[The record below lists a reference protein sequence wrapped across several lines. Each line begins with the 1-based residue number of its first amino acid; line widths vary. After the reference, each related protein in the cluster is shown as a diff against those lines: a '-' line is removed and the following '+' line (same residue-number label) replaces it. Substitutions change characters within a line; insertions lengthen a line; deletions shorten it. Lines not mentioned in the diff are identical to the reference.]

1 MKTVLFMIR
10 TAPHGSAAI
19 PESHRACLGFAT
31 MPFEVNYLLTEE
43 AVWALQPG
51 QRAEAIGGHDARA
64 LVGEL
69 GDLDVS
75 LYAEAEALEARGIDS
90 DAVAPIQPLS
100 ADEIA
105 DLIAGADAVL
115 TY

>member
-1 MKTVLFMIR
+1 MKTVLFMVR

-31 MPFEVNYLLTEE
+31 MPFEVRYLLTDD

-51 QRAEAIGGHDARA
+51 QQAEAIGGHDARA
-64 LVGEL
+64 LIGGLADL
-69 GDLDVS
+69 GVTLFADADALD
-75 LYAEAEALEARGIDS
+75 ARGIAR
-90 DAVAPIQPLS
+90 DALEPIGVLGT
-100 ADEIA
+100 DEIA
-105 DLIAGADAVL
+105 DLIAEADAVL

>member
-1 MKTVLFMIR
+1 MKTVLFMVR
-10 TAPHGSAAI
+10 TPPHGSAAI

-31 MPFEVNYLLTEE
+31 MPIEVNYLLTDA

-51 QRAEAIGGHDARA
+51 QRAQAIGGKDARD

-69 GDLDVS
+69 GDLGVK
-75 LYAEAEALEARGIDS
+75 LFAEADAREARGLDP
-90 DAVAPIQPLS
+90 DAIGPVNSVS

-105 DLIAGADAVL
+105 ELIATADAVM

>member
-1 MKTVLFMIR
+1 MKTVLFMVR

-31 MPFEVNYLLTEE
+31 MPFEVCYLLTEE

-51 QRAEAIGGHDARA
+51 QHAEAIGGQDARA
-64 LVGEL
+64 LVSEL
-69 GDLDVS
+69 GDLGVS
-75 LYAEAEALEARGIDS
+75 LYAEAEALQARGIDS
-90 DAVAPIQPLS
+90 AEVAPVQPLS

-105 DLIAGADAVL
+105 DLIASADAVM